1 MINYFSSINCSS
13 TVLGNITIDEFLNT
27 IKEGNDS
34 LDHIKEARLYYSDDK
49 TTYKHIKTTK
59 LPAYALNFTFNGVR
73 RNNAISNSTG
83 YIYLDVD
90 GNTDIDTS
98 NPLIFATWLS
108 LSGTGRGILVQTKN
122 INLQNFVYSYDAI
135 TKELGINSDIGAR
148 KPTQI
153 NVLSYDPDLYT
164 NYESKVWEYIEEEIV
179 SKKDQ
184 YTKYI
189 GVSVDNVMGEK
200 QKVLRFN
207 NLDEVMLT
215 LDFKGRDF
223 IYSFK
228 GIKYA
233 EAFLPFVIRNGERNT
248 ILTAYLIQL
257 RALNLNISYATLLK
271 TANSVNENRCL
282 QKLPQDEIKEIVKY
296 VMKLIGLTPNFNKIR
311 KIVINPT
318 FKGNAKTLTVNVVN
332 KVIRRNNSR
341 RKIQSKIDNWDFESN
356 GRITQRALAKT
367 IPMNIKTIGDYAE
380 EFEQQIKEKND
391 VFKRDKDELN
401 LLSKRPINRP

>member
-34 LDHIKEARLYYSDDK
+34 LDNIKEARLYYSEDK
-49 TTYKHIKTTK
+49 GTYNQIKTTK
-59 LPAYALNFTFNGVR
+59 LPSYTLNFTFNKVR
-73 RNNAISNSTG
+73 RNNEIISSTG
-83 YIYLDVD
+83 FIYLDVD
-90 GNTDIDTS
+90 GCTVIDTS

-122 INLQNFVYSYDAI
+122 INLKNFVYSYDAI
-135 TKELGINSDIGAR
+135 TKELGIASDIGAR

-179 SKKDQ
+179 SKKDH

-200 QKVLRFN
+200 QKALRFN
-207 NLDEVMLT
+207 NLDEVILA
-215 LDFKGRDF
+215 LDFKGQDY
-223 IYSFK
+223 IYSYT

-233 EAFLPFVIRNGERNT
+233 EAFLPLVIRNGERNT

-271 TANSVNENRCL
+271 TANSVNENSCL
-282 QKLPQDEIKEIVKY
+282 QKLPQDEIKELVKY
-296 VMKLIGLTPNFNKIR
+296 VMKLKGLTPNFNKIR

-318 FKGNAKTLTVNVVN
+318 FKGNAKTLNAYVVN
-332 KVIRRNNSR
+332 KVIRPNNSR
-341 RKIQSKIDNWDFESN
+341 KKIQKVIDEWDFESK
-356 GRITQRALAKT
+356 GKITQRALAKT
-367 IPMNIKTIGDYAE
+367 IPMNIKTIGYYVKGK
-380 EFEQQIKEKND
+380 EFEHLIKEKND
-391 VFKRDKDELN
+391 VFKRDKG
-401 LLSKRPINRP
+401 RA